1 MRPFLLPKF
10 IGGGGEYVMKLT
22 EKQRHFVDAY
32 IETGNASEAAR
43 RAGYSR
49 KIANRIGTANMSK
62 HVIQKA
68 IQSRLE
74 ELATKRTANLV
85 EVMEYLTAS
94 MRGKIKEDVVVTEGE
109 GEGCSSARVV
119 QKQIS
124 ARDRIKAAELLLK
137 RYPMAGEEE
146 RKLRMAKLKA
156 EVDAMQE
163 DDTENVVIIDDVP
176 DEEEHI
182 HKE

>member
-1 MRPFLLPKF
+1 
-10 IGGGGEYVMKLT
+10 MKLT
-22 EKQRHFVDAY
+22 EKQRRFVDAY

-68 IQSRLE
+68 IQERLQ
-74 ELATKRTANLV
+74 ELQSKRTANLV
-85 EVMEYLTAS
+85 EVMEYLTSS
-94 MRGKIKEDVVVTEGE
+94 MRGEIKEDVVVTEGE

-124 ARDRIKAAELLLK
+124 ARDRLKAAELLLK

-146 RKLRMAKLKA
+146 ERKLRMAKLKA
-156 EVDAMQE
+156 EVDALQE